1 MRLLRKACGL
11 VGLRGGKFPIFL
23 VSKGTSVEE
32 LFYMSLA
39 CSVGRKEERG
49 RRGSPPSDSFL
60 FSYLSYSGL
69 LAFHDLV
76 SPKLDYL
83 FSENSRFVHFV
94 VKPKV
99 F

>member
-1 MRLLRKACGL
+1 MLKKTNAIARKSVWIGWIE
-11 VGLRGGKFPIFL
+11 RRGKFPIFL

-60 FSYLSYSGL
+60 FSYLSYSRLLGIPRFGKSKIGL
-69 LAFHDLV
+69 PIF
-76 SPKLDYL
+76 
-83 FSENSRFVHFV
+83 
-94 VKPKV
+94 
-99 F
+99 